1 MTSDIKEMYGTRGYV
16 IVPGLIPPELF
27 TTLKEACERV
37 VSKTRS
43 GAWPYRRTVGRQFP
57 PFDNEHQD
65 SWGVQH
71 IMHPDLGELIFAEWY
86 TCAELTGVVRELL
99 SCREDDLQMELLN
112 MLINPLNNDFALRW
126 HRDDVREDATTEEEE
141 DALAAW
147 THGVAL
153 CEDSCLYIVPGSH
166 KLPRTDEQRA
176 LSVTRDPPEN
186 PLDMPGAI
194 QVTLQPGETLF
205 YNSNILHCARYD
217 SKRQRCTLHGCM
229 GDIRGG
235 SVRARNVLQHGL
247 EWMKEA
253 RFVSQLSERGQ
264 GMLRRMQECLSPST
278 VTGCYS
284 LL

>member
-99 SCREDDLQMELLN
+99 SCREDDLQMGKCMDLRPLQAGPLSAMVNMNLGSELLN

-147 THGVAL
+147 THGV
-153 CEDSCLYIVPGSH
+153 CIYIFRLH
-166 KLPRTDEQRA
+166 
-176 LSVTRDPPEN
+176 LS
-186 PLDMPGAI
+186 
-194 QVTLQPGETLF
+194 
-205 YNSNILHCARYD
+205 
-217 SKRQRCTLHGCM
+217 
-229 GDIRGG
+229 
-235 SVRARNVLQHGL
+235 
-247 EWMKEA
+247 
-253 RFVSQLSERGQ
+253 
-264 GMLRRMQECLSPST
+264 
-278 VTGCYS
+278 
-284 LL
+284 